1 MLVLPHAVT
10 AGASLYI
17 EQEYL
22 IAGTAILR
30 EVAKFLTAMILAHA
44 QFVLRT
50 PVDTFEFV
58 RHVIL
63 EGGATA
69 KETPVA
75 EAEPDAIAESGPQP
89 KVSIFR
95 KTNCACAKIIAVRN
109 FATSRKIAVSQSRLD
124 LISILALSLAFH
136 AITLERSGFKEN
148 PTNFWTSIARWVR
161 DSIFRTNRRSRS
173 EM

>member
-1 MLVLPHAVT
+1 MRDY
-10 AGASLYI
+10 GSSLYMPS
-17 EQEYL
+17 
-22 IAGTAILR
+22 TAILR

-50 PVDTFEFV
+50 PVDTFKFV

-109 FATSRKIAVSQSRLD
+109 FATSRTPDFRSVVSKDTAHAHQTASVIPLAVG
-124 LISILALSLAFH
+124 
-136 AITLERSGFKEN
+136 TLLYSVVN
-148 PTNFWTSIARWVR
+148 PS
-161 DSIFRTNRRSRS
+161 
-173 EM
+173 